1 MRIGISVDREDF
13 FYDIHS
19 LIKSFCPDDDV
30 FIFRKDDPVKS
41 AEPYDRILS
50 VEIPPYE
57 KRADAKNALKRSLY
71 GRMSEETGK
80 QLPWGTLSGIRPTKI
95 PMKLLNEGKTEEE
108 IRHFMKEMYLVS
120 DGRISLSLEIAK
132 REQKIL
138 SGVPEGWNLYVG
150 IPFCPSI
157 CLYCTFSSSPISAWK
172 DSVGN
177 YLDALF
183 SELEAIREMQQGRR
197 LNTIYIGGGTPTS
210 LSPEM
215 LEKLLKKIDSL
226 FPTENVLEYTAEAGR
241 PDSISAEKLAVL
253 KNHPVSRISVN
264 PQTMNQKTLDI
275 IGRKHTPEDTVR
287 AFEAARQAGFDNI
300 NMDIIMGLPDEGIPE
315 VTHTL
320 GEIGKLR
327 PDSLTVH
334 SLAVKRASRLN
345 VEKEEYADLTFRNS
359 EEIMEMTRQSAVS
372 MGLNP
377 YYLYRQKNMKGNLEN
392 TGYASEGKEGLYNM
406 LIMEETESILAAGAG
421 ASTKFVQADGRISRV
436 VNPKDVR
443 TYISRIDE
451 LIGKKRT
458 GA

>member
-1 MRIGISVDREDF
+1 
-13 FYDIHS
+13 
-19 LIKSFCPDDDV
+19 
-30 FIFRKDDPVKS
+30 
-41 AEPYDRILS
+41 
-50 VEIPPYE
+50 
-57 KRADAKNALKRSLY
+57 
-71 GRMSEETGK
+71 
-80 QLPWGTLSGIRPTKI
+80 
-95 PMKLLNEGKTEEE
+95 
-108 IRHFMKEMYLVS
+108 
-120 DGRISLSLEIAK
+120 
-132 REQKIL
+132 
-138 SGVPEGWNLYVG
+138 
-150 IPFCPSI
+150 
-157 CLYCTFSSSPISAWK
+157 
-172 DSVGN
+172 
-177 YLDALF
+177 
-183 SELEAIREMQQGRR
+183 
-197 LNTIYIGGGTPTS
+197 
-210 LSPEM
+210 
-215 LEKLLKKIDSL
+215 
-226 FPTENVLEYTAEAGR
+226 
-241 PDSISAEKLAVL
+241 VL